1 MKMEIT
7 IGKLSDD
14 NWEKYREIRLEALRN
29 DTIAFGSS
37 YEEEINRPEVFWK
50 ERIKG
55 VVFALSG
62 ETIIGLMSYK
72 DEDRIKTKHKSG
84 IYSVYVKP
92 EYRNKGIGKMILTE
106 VLRLIKE
113 NKEILKVNLTVN
125 SSQLSAIKLYEL
137 FGFKTVGKL
146 SKELLI
152 NGKYYDEL
160 LMELM
165 L

>member
-1 MKMEIT
+1 MHMEIT
-7 IGKLSDD
+7 VGKLSED
-14 NWEKYREIRLEALRN
+14 NWEKFREIRLEALRN
-29 DTIAFGSS
+29 ETIAFGSS
-37 YEEEINRPEVFWK
+37 YEEEVDRPEALWK

-55 VVFALSG
+55 AVFAFSG
-62 ETIIGLMSYK
+62 EKIIGLMSYK

-92 EYRNKGIGKMILTE
+92 EYRNKGIGKKILTE

-113 NKEILKVNLTVN
+113 NKDIKKVNLTVN
-125 SSQLSAIKLYEL
+125 PAQLSAIKLYES

-152 NGKYYDEL
+152 DGKFYDEL
-160 LMELM
+160 LMELI